1 MSASMATSSS
11 PWRRDNHPHATSHVV
26 MVAVY
31 TDCSEQSEAIC
42 FTLGPIRDFPWRCM
56 VVVAVAVDVEAKG
69 ALPDHSGEHVGFD
82 ILGVESWQMLRDVG
96 SQS

>member
-1 MSASMATSSS
+1 M
-11 PWRRDNHPHATSHVV
+11 
-26 MVAVY
+26 
-31 TDCSEQSEAIC
+31 
-42 FTLGPIRDFPWRCM
+42 
-56 VVVAVAVDVEAKG
+56 VVAVAVDVEAKG